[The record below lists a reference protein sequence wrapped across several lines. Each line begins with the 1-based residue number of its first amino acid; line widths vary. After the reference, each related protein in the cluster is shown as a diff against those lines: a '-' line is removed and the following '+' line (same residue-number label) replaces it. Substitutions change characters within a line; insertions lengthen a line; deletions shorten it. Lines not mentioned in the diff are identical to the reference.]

1 MAGWPFPAAAT
12 GLSDAFMQYNPLNPI
27 IVQSDQTVLVEVDNP
42 RYPEVRDG
50 LASFAE
56 LVKSPEHFHTYKI
69 SPLSLWNAASAGM
82 TSDEMLQVLSEFSK
96 YPVPDNVI
104 REVVEH
110 VSRYGRVKLIKE
122 GEDLILISEDRAL
135 MAQIWHAKE
144 ARKFIDRKSSET
156 EFVVIP
162 HTRGHVKQALIHLG
176 FPVEDLAGYKD
187 GARLEIEMKET
198 ALSGEPFELRAYQT
212 DSVEAFHAGG
222 SESGGHG
229 VIVLPCGAGKTIV
242 GIAAISLLKTHTLIL
257 VTNITSARQWKRELL
272 DKTTLTKDDIGEYSG
287 EVKEMKPVTL
297 ATYNIVTYRKPKTQ
311 IFPHFEEFLKQ
322 GFGLVLYDEV
332 HLLPAPVFRVTAE
345 LQTRKRLGL
354 TATLVREDGREDDVF
369 SLIGPKRYDVPWKD
383 LEHQGWIAAATCTEI
398 RIPFPPEFR
407 MQYAV
412 AGKREKFRFAAESE
426 AKYPVVKELLEK
438 HPDDL
443 VLIIGQYI
451 NQLEQLARMLGY
463 PLITGQTKQAE
474 RETLYEDFR
483 SGTNKHLIVSKVGNF
498 SVDLPDANVLIQIS
512 GTFGSRQEEAQRLG
526 RILRPKSNEMPAH
539 FYTLVTR
546 DSCEQDYSANRQLF
560 LTEQGYS
567 YSIKDVSEILIE
579 ETAAAE

>member
-1 MAGWPFPAAAT
+1 
-12 GLSDAFMQYNPLNPI
+12 MQYNPQNPI

-42 RYPEVRDG
+42 RYPEARDG

-82 TSDEMLQVLSEFSK
+82 TSDEMVQVLNDFSK
-96 YPVPDNVI
+96 YPVPDNVV
-104 REVVEH
+104 REVIEH
-110 VSRYGRVKLIKE
+110 VSRYGRVKLIKD
-122 GEDLILISEDRAL
+122 GEDLVLKSEDQAL

-144 ARKFIDRKSSET
+144 ARRFIEKKKSDT
-156 EFVVIP
+156 EFIVVP

-187 GARLEIEMKET
+187 GAHLEIEMKET
-198 ALSGEPFELRAYQT
+198 SLSGEPFGLRPYQK
-212 DSVEAFHAGG
+212 DSVGAFHAGG
-222 SESGGHG
+222 SASGGHG

-272 DKTTLTKDDIGEYSG
+272 DKTTLTKDDVGEYSG
-287 EVKEMKPVTL
+287 EIKEMKPITL

-311 IFPHFEEFLKQ
+311 EFPHFEEFLKQ

-383 LEHQGWIAAATCTEI
+383 LERQGWIASATCTEI

-407 MQYAV
+407 MRYAV
-412 AGKREKFRFAAESE
+412 AGKREKFRLAAESE
-426 AKYPVVKELLEK
+426 AKSPVVKELLEK

-451 NQLEQLARMLGY
+451 SQLESLASHLGY
-463 PLITGQTKQAE
+463 PLITGQTKQEDRE
-474 RETLYEDFR
+474 RLFEEFR
-483 SGTNKHLIVSKVGNF
+483 SGVNKHLIVSKVGNF

-526 RILRPKSNEMPAH
+526 RILRPKTNDSPAH

-567 YSIKDVSEILIE
+567 YSIKDVSEILEEEVLEE
-579 ETAAAE
+579 ETVAAE

>member
-1 MAGWPFPAAAT
+1 
-12 GLSDAFMQYNPLNPI
+12 MQYNPQNPI
-27 IVQSDQTVLVEVDNP
+27 IVQSDQTILVEVDNP
-42 RYPEVRDG
+42 RYPEARDG

-82 TSDEMLQVLSEFSK
+82 ASDEMVQILNDFSK

-104 REVVEH
+104 REIIEH
-110 VSRYGRVKLIKE
+110 VSRYGRVKLIME
-122 GEDLILISEDRAL
+122 GEDLILKSEDQAL

-144 ARKFIDRKSSET
+144 ARRFIEKKKSDT
-156 EFVVIP
+156 EFIVIP

-176 FPVEDLAGYKD
+176 FPVEDLAGYKE
-187 GARLEIEMKET
+187 GAHLEIEMKET
-198 ALSGEPFELRAYQT
+198 SLTGEPFGLRAYQR
-212 DSVEAFHAGG
+212 DSVDAFHAGG
-222 SESGGHG
+222 SASGGHV

-272 DKTTLTKDDIGEYSG
+272 DKTTLTDDDIGEYSG
-287 EVKEMKPVTL
+287 EIKEMRPITL

-311 IFPHFEEFLKQ
+311 TFPHFEEFLKQ

-383 LEHQGWIAAATCTEI
+383 LERQGWIASATCTEI
-398 RIPFPPEFR
+398 RIPFPPQFR

-412 AGKREKFRFAAESE
+412 SGKREKFRLAAESE
-426 AKYPVVKELLEK
+426 AKSPVVKELLDR

-451 NQLEQLARMLGY
+451 SQLEALASNLGY
-463 PLITGQTKQAE
+463 PLITGQTKQVDRE
-474 RETLYEDFR
+474 RLFEEFR
-483 SGTNKHLIVSKVGNF
+483 TGINKHLIVSKVGNF

-526 RILRPKSNEMPAH
+526 RILRPKTNDSPAH

-567 YSIKDVSEILIE
+567 YSIKDVAEILVE
-579 ETAAAE
+579 EAVAAE

>member
-1 MAGWPFPAAAT
+1 
-12 GLSDAFMQYNPLNPI
+12 MQYNPLNPI

-242 GIAAISLLKTHTLIL
+242 GIAAISLLKTHT
-257 VTNITSARQWKRELL
+257 
-272 DKTTLTKDDIGEYSG
+272 
-287 EVKEMKPVTL
+287 
-297 ATYNIVTYRKPKTQ
+297 
-311 IFPHFEEFLKQ
+311 
-322 GFGLVLYDEV
+322 
-332 HLLPAPVFRVTAE
+332 
-345 LQTRKRLGL
+345 
-354 TATLVREDGREDDVF
+354 
-369 SLIGPKRYDVPWKD
+369 
-383 LEHQGWIAAATCTEI
+383 
-398 RIPFPPEFR
+398 
-407 MQYAV
+407 
-412 AGKREKFRFAAESE
+412 
-426 AKYPVVKELLEK
+426 
-438 HPDDL
+438 
-443 VLIIGQYI
+443 
-451 NQLEQLARMLGY
+451 
-463 PLITGQTKQAE
+463 
-474 RETLYEDFR
+474 
-483 SGTNKHLIVSKVGNF
+483 
-498 SVDLPDANVLIQIS
+498 
-512 GTFGSRQEEAQRLG
+512 
-526 RILRPKSNEMPAH
+526 
-539 FYTLVTR
+539 
-546 DSCEQDYSANRQLF
+546 
-560 LTEQGYS
+560 
-567 YSIKDVSEILIE
+567 
-579 ETAAAE
+579 

>member
-1 MAGWPFPAAAT
+1 
-12 GLSDAFMQYNPLNPI
+12 
-27 IVQSDQTVLVEVDNP
+27 
-42 RYPEVRDG
+42 
-50 LASFAE
+50 
-56 LVKSPEHFHTYKI
+56 
-69 SPLSLWNAASAGM
+69 
-82 TSDEMLQVLSEFSK
+82 
-96 YPVPDNVI
+96 
-104 REVVEH
+104 
-110 VSRYGRVKLIKE
+110 
-122 GEDLILISEDRAL
+122 
-135 MAQIWHAKE
+135 
-144 ARKFIDRKSSET
+144 
-156 EFVVIP
+156 
-162 HTRGHVKQALIHLG
+162 
-176 FPVEDLAGYKD
+176 
-187 GARLEIEMKET
+187 
-198 ALSGEPFELRAYQT
+198 FELRDYQR
-212 DSVEAFHAGG
+212 EAREIFHAGG
-222 SESGGHG
+222 GPEGGSGT
-229 VIVLPCGAGKTIV
+229 VVLPCGAGKTIV

>member
-1 MAGWPFPAAAT
+1 
-12 GLSDAFMQYNPLNPI
+12 MQYNPLNPI

-122 GEDLILISEDRAL
+122 GEDLILKSEDRAL

-198 ALSGEPFELRAYQT
+198 ALSGEPFELREYQR

-272 DKTTLTKDDIGEYSG
+272 DKTTLTADDIGEFSG

-311 IFPHFEEFLKQ
+311 NFPHFEEFLKQ

-426 AKYPVVKELLEK
+426 AKYPVVKELLER

-451 NQLEQLARMLGY
+451 NQLELLARMLGY
-463 PLITGQTKQAE
+463 PLITGQTKQGE
-474 RETLYEDFR
+474 RETLYENFR

-567 YSIKDVSEILIE
+567 YSIKDVSEILNE

>member
-1 MAGWPFPAAAT
+1 
-12 GLSDAFMQYNPLNPI
+12 MQYNPQNPI
-27 IVQSDQTVLVEVDNP
+27 IVQSDQTILVEVDNP
-42 RYPEVRDG
+42 RYPEARDG

-82 TSDEMLQVLSEFSK
+82 ASDEMVQILNDFSK

-104 REVVEH
+104 REIIEH
-110 VSRYGRVKLIKE
+110 VSRYGRVKLIME
-122 GEDLILISEDRAL
+122 GEDLILKSEDQAL

-144 ARKFIDRKSSET
+144 ARRFIEKKKSDT
-156 EFVVIP
+156 EFIVIP

-176 FPVEDLAGYKD
+176 FPVEDLAGYKE
-187 GARLEIEMKET
+187 GAHLEIEMKET
-198 ALSGEPFELRAYQT
+198 SLTGEPFGLRAYQR
-212 DSVEAFHAGG
+212 DSVDAFHAGG
-222 SESGGHG
+222 SASGGHG

-272 DKTTLTKDDIGEYSG
+272 DKTTLTDDDIGEYSG
-287 EVKEMKPVTL
+287 EIKEMRPITL

-311 IFPHFEEFLKQ
+311 TFPHFEEFLKQ

-383 LEHQGWIAAATCTEI
+383 LERQGWIASATCTEI
-398 RIPFPPEFR
+398 RIPFPPQFR

-412 AGKREKFRFAAESE
+412 SGKREKFRLAAESE
-426 AKYPVVKELLEK
+426 AKSPVVKELLDR

-451 NQLEQLARMLGY
+451 SQLEALASNLGY
-463 PLITGQTKQAE
+463 PLITGQTKQVDRE
-474 RETLYEDFR
+474 RLFEEFR
-483 SGTNKHLIVSKVGNF
+483 TGINKHLIVSKVGNF

-526 RILRPKSNEMPAH
+526 RILRPKTNDSPAH

-567 YSIKDVSEILIE
+567 YSIKDVAEILVE
-579 ETAAAE
+579 EAVAAE

>member
-1 MAGWPFPAAAT
+1 MTGWPFPAAAS

-311 IFPHFEEFLKQ
+311 TFPHFEEFLKQ

>member
-1 MAGWPFPAAAT
+1 
-12 GLSDAFMQYNPLNPI
+12 
-27 IVQSDQTVLVEVDNP
+27 
-42 RYPEVRDG
+42 
-50 LASFAE
+50 
-56 LVKSPEHFHTYKI
+56 
-69 SPLSLWNAASAGM
+69 
-82 TSDEMLQVLSEFSK
+82 
-96 YPVPDNVI
+96 
-104 REVVEH
+104 
-110 VSRYGRVKLIKE
+110 
-122 GEDLILISEDRAL
+122 
-135 MAQIWHAKE
+135 
-144 ARKFIDRKSSET
+144 
-156 EFVVIP
+156 
-162 HTRGHVKQALIHLG
+162 
-176 FPVEDLAGYKD
+176 
-187 GARLEIEMKET
+187 
-198 ALSGEPFELRAYQT
+198 
-212 DSVEAFHAGG
+212 
-222 SESGGHG
+222 
-229 VIVLPCGAGKTIV
+229 
-242 GIAAISLLKTHTLIL
+242 
-257 VTNITSARQWKRELL
+257 
-272 DKTTLTKDDIGEYSG
+272 
-287 EVKEMKPVTL
+287 
-297 ATYNIVTYRKPKTQ
+297 
-311 IFPHFEEFLKQ
+311 
-322 GFGLVLYDEV
+322 
-332 HLLPAPVFRVTAE
+332 VTAE

>member
-1 MAGWPFPAAAT
+1 MTGWPFPAAAS

>member
-383 LEHQGWIAAATCTEI
+383 LEPQGWIAAATCTEI